1 MRADISPD
9 LTRALKTLRLGQLL
23 PTLPERLKIARERQL
38 DPEDLLLTL
47 LTDEIE
53 RRGHQRH
60 RLRAREAGLDAG
72 LVFDQWDPS
81 ARITFDRRVFDELRL
96 LRFVEEGHHALVIGP
111 VGVGKTMIAHALGH
125 LAVLRN
131 LSVTCA
137 TAERIFHDLRAARLD
152 GSHERELRR
161 LSTVRVLIIDDSA
174 TIRAVLFSLL
184 SVEHEVVQAKD
195 GVMGL
200 EQARGGRNASYK
212 QMSTVAA
219 YRAASHKRFGDLLGT
234 KMNELVI
241 GFDTSGSC
249 FGGHEMTRFVS
260 EIRTILEDVK
270 PAKTHVIYWD
280 TKVAGHQV
288 FEDGQFAVQS
298 LKPKGGGGT
307 DGSVLFDYLRDKRI
321 APQAIVQFTDGYV
334 GSWGNSDC
342 PTLWAIT
349 TNIRAPYGT
358 TIQIGD

>member
-161 LSTVRVLIIDDSA
+161 LSTVGVLIIDDLA
-174 TIRAVLFSLL
+174 LRAMDGNETSDLHAIICARHRRASMIVTSNREPSEWLGLL
-184 SVEHEVVQAKD
+184 ADPLQGQA
-195 GVMGL
+195 
-200 EQARGGRNASYK
+200 
-212 QMSTVAA
+212 
-219 YRAASHKRFGDLLGT
+219 
-234 KMNELVI
+234 LV
-241 GFDTSGSC
+241 D
-249 FGGHEMTRFVS
+249 RFVNS
-260 EIRTILEDVK
+260 AYSLEIEGESYRKRQK
-270 PAKTHVIYWD
+270 P
-280 TKVAGHQV
+280 
-288 FEDGQFAVQS
+288 
-298 LKPKGGGGT
+298 
-307 DGSVLFDYLRDKRI
+307 SVVRVR
-321 APQAIVQFTDGYV
+321 
-334 GSWGNSDC
+334 
-342 PTLWAIT
+342 
-349 TNIRAPYGT
+349 
-358 TIQIGD
+358 